1 MLKLLVATDG
11 SDNANRV
18 IDYVIKQAGRCREPV
33 EVHLLNVQP
42 ELAGVN
48 IKLFISLEDLKGY
61 YHDEGIAALK
71 SAREKLDAAGIKYSF
86 HIGVGDP
93 AEVIAQYAVDKQC
106 EQIVMGSRG
115 MGTVFN
121 LVLGSVA
128 TKTIHLA
135 NVPVLLVK

>member
-18 IDYVIKQAGRCREPV
+18 VDHVIKEAGRYREPV
-33 EVHLLNVQP
+33 EVHLLNVQLP
-42 ELAGVN
+42 LVGVN
-48 IKLFISLEDLKGY
+48 VKLFVSLEDLNAY
-61 YHDEGIAALK
+61 YHDEGTAALK
-71 SAREKLDAAGIKYSF
+71 SAREKLDAAGIDCAL

-93 AEVIAQYAVDKQC
+93 AKVIVQYAGDKQC

-115 MGTVFN
+115 MGTVSN

-128 TKTIHLA
+128 SKVIHLA

>member
-18 IDYVIKQAGRCREPV
+18 IDHVIKQAGRCAEPV

-42 ELAGVN
+42 PLVGVN
-48 IKLFISLEDLKGY
+48 VKLFISLEDLNAY
-61 YHDEGIAALK
+61 YHDEGMAALK
-71 SAREKLDAAGIKYSF
+71 SGREKLDAAGIEYAF

-93 AEVIAQYAVDKQC
+93 AAVIAQYAEDKQC

-115 MGTVFN
+115 MGTVAN

-128 TKTIHLA
+128 TKAIHLA
-135 NVPVLLVK
+135 KVPVLLIK

>member
-1 MLKLLVATDG
+1 MSKLLVATDG
-11 SDNANRV
+11 SDNANRA
-18 IDYVIKQAGRCREPV
+18 IDHVIKQGGRYREPV
-33 EVHLLNVQP
+33 EVHLLNVQLP
-42 ELAGVN
+42 LAGVN
-48 IKLFISLEDLKGY
+48 VKLFISREDLNAY

-86 HIGVGDP
+86 HIGVGEP
-93 AEVIAQYAVDKQC
+93 AKVIVQYAVDKQC

-115 MGTVFN
+115 MGTVSN

-128 TKTIHLA
+128 SKVIHQA

>member
-18 IDYVIKQAGRCREPV
+18 IDHVIKQAGRCAEPV

-42 ELAGVN
+42 PLVGVN
-48 IKLFISLEDLKGY
+48 VKLFISREDLNDY
-61 YHDEGIAALK
+61 YHDEGMVALK
-71 SAREKLDAAGIKYSF
+71 SAREKLDAAGIKYAF

-93 AEVIAQYAVDKQC
+93 AEVIAQYAGDNQC
-106 EQIVMGSRG
+106 EQIVMGTRG
-115 MGTVFN
+115 MGTVSN

-128 TKTIHLA
+128 TKVIHLA
-135 NVPVLLVK
+135 KVPVLLVK